1 MRYRTLKN
9 IVVECIYNGSLET
22 ITVPVDRVFDGDT
35 LKSWLYMAS
44 EGIAW
49 VVHDWMYYTHAFDTK
64 PDGTTTKIENR
75 WSVDELMYILLTIE
89 GSPRYAYFL
98 QTFDSL
104 VRWVLDHYWGDRV
117 VAMFVPT

>member
-1 MRYRTLKN
+1 M
-9 IVVECIYNGSLET
+9 VEN
-22 ITVPVDRVFDGDT
+22 
-35 LKSWLYMAS
+35 
-44 EGIAW
+44 GIAW
-49 VVHDWMYYTHAFDTK
+49 AVHDWMYYTHAFDTK